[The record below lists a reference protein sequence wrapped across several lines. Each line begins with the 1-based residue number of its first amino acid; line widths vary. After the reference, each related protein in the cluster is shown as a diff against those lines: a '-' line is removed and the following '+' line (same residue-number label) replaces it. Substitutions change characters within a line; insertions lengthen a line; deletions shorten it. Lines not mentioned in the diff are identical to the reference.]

1 MAQRLVMTEAIHMGT
16 HHRKRRGRVVEI
28 ACVIRWVQY
37 VESQRM
43 YVVPLTVVHTYGGGS
58 LPKEPANE
66 QEHKGQECAILAR

>member
-37 VESQRM
+37 VEYQRM
-43 YVVPLTVVHTYGGGS
+43 YVVPSGLHSHCAPRATLLRKTSNVHT
-58 LPKEPANE
+58 
-66 QEHKGQECAILAR
+66 ILQT